1 MDRKRFIRILDD
13 QKLPTQEEIRAA
25 YNDFFNLYLDETSQE
40 SNLHT
45 NLLEMIYFREIFI
58 VYTSRRHFLRS
69 KKKST
74 LPFLCSQGSSTLV
87 GTYTNCRIADAISSN
102 RICNRQRRGRCIYN
116 LLESETR
123 QASLNRN
130 FGCFGMSWSFPR

>member
-1 MDRKRFIRILDD
+1 MDRKRFIRILDE

-25 YNDFFNLYLDETSQE
+25 YNDFFKLFLDETSQE
-40 SNLHT
+40 SNLNT

-58 VYTSRRHFLRS
+58 AYTSRRHFLRS

-87 GTYTNCRIADAISSN
+87 GTYTNCRIADAIPSN
-102 RICNRQRRGRCIYN
+102 RICNKKR
-116 LLESETR
+116 
-123 QASLNRN
+123 
-130 FGCFGMSWSFPR
+130 

>member
-1 MDRKRFIRILDD
+1 MDRKRFIRILDE
-13 QKLPTQEEIRAA
+13 QKLPTKEEIQAA
-25 YNDFFNLYLDETSQE
+25 YNDFFKLYLDETSQE
-40 SNLHT
+40 SNLHA

-74 LPFLCSQGSSTLV
+74 LPFLCTQCRSTLI
-87 GTYTNCRIADAISSN
+87 GTYTNCRNADAISSN
-102 RICNRQRRGRCIYN
+102 RICNKKRRGRCIYN
-116 LLESETR
+116 FLEFETR

-130 FGCFGMSWSFPR
+130 FGRFGVSWSFPR